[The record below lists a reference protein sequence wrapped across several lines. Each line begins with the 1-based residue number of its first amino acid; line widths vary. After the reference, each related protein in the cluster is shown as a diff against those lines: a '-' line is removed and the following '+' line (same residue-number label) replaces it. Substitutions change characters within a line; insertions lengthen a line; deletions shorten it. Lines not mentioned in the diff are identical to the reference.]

1 MKLTNFKSLC
11 VLALVVLFFAFS
23 CGCRNNQDI
32 SSQIEV
38 TSDELIGIWKLDS
51 VTKYTFD
58 GRGNGKMAVSDS
70 EYEFNYTINND
81 EIKIDFVSESAQDST
96 YEFIID
102 ENKLTLLSKDKNKG
116 TFELTKEN

>member
-1 MKLTNFKSLC
+1 MCFSIGC
-11 VLALVVLFFAFS
+11 IIFAFS

-81 EIKIDFVSESAQDST
+81 EIKLI
-96 YEFIID
+96 
-102 ENKLTLLSKDKNKG
+102 L
-116 TFELTKEN
+116 

>member
-1 MKLTNFKSLC
+1 MKLTNFKSVC

-38 TSDELIGIWKLDS
+38 ASDELIGIWKLDS